1 MILLLAF
8 LLFKAR
14 HHQWCLSSL
23 MEHHSLTI
31 EEFREYLGD
40 TVLTDAQILELRD
53 SLCVLIDK
61 TVDAYFDKKLQ

>member
-1 MILLLAF
+1 
-8 LLFKAR
+8 
-14 HHQWCLSSL
+14 